1 MLDEVVHG
9 CDGIKPGWTRINF
22 NYFISDT
29 VRDYL
34 IAAVD
39 LIATHGHRLLP
50 DFRFDPH
57 TGQWRHHAGATDP
70 PLRLTDVRYSA
81 DGRLSAPAPRHRRL
95 GGGTG
100 RSTQPRPRGVHRLFR
115 PSRQRPHRAAGRLR
129 AHALVPA
136 AARPPGTNS
145 DRHRLNRVPE
155 YPAGYKRGER

>member
-1 MLDEVVHG
+1 MKDVPNSAFNRSATSWGRVRPSSAIPAWPATNRAALVASWWSRCPVTPSGCSCAGPDSHRLLAIETATSHALLDEVVHG

-70 PLRLTDVRYSA
+70 RCA
-81 DGRLSAPAPRHRRL
+81 
-95 GGGTG
+95 
-100 RSTQPRPRGVHRLFR
+100 
-115 PSRQRPHRAAGRLR
+115 
-129 AHALVPA
+129 
-136 AARPPGTNS
+136 
-145 DRHRLNRVPE
+145 
-155 YPAGYKRGER
+155 